1 MVFNIAIREIRKC
14 FIILFNK
21 YFRVMKF
28 NYKDM
33 FFLILTR
40 MYRFFID
47 LQNWLGVKK
56 TARLCVVVL
65 QPVVLNF

>member
-1 MVFNIAIREIRKC
+1 
-14 FIILFNK
+14 
-21 YFRVMKF
+21 MKF

-33 FFLILTR
+33 FFLLLTR

-56 TARLCVVVL
+56 L
-65 QPVVLNF
+65 QDYVW

>member
-1 MVFNIAIREIRKC
+1 
-14 FIILFNK
+14 
-21 YFRVMKF
+21 MKF